1 MSDALLIL
9 ILLVSALAA
18 VLAGMATFSNNRPP
32 DNRINQV
39 IDELGELSALVNQL
53 QKSVL
58 QVERKGEKDN
68 KDLRAELKELL
79 ERMGERIDRKL
90 SDLAG

>member
-32 DNRINQV
+32 DNRMAQV
-39 IDELGELSALVNQL
+39 LDELGELSALVNQL